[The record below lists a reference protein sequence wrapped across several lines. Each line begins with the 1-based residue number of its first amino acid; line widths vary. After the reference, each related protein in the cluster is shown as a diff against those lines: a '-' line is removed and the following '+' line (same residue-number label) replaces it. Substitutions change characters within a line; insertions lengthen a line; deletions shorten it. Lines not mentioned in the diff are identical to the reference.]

1 MLAPKTLAHPARV
14 LGPFLLASLAHA
26 QPAAPVIV
34 PPPPPV
40 ELHGLTYDVP
50 FFPNAAHNPA
60 VPTPDSILGFPVGQR
75 PASPA
80 QVRAILQALAES
92 PASAPRVK
100 LFDYATSHQGRP
112 LSYLA
117 ISSPSNIARLDQIR
131 RDAARLADPRT
142 IPAAEADALAES
154 LPIVIVLSYTIHGDE
169 MSGTDAALALA
180 WHLAACTDP
189 AVTGLLDRAVIILD
203 PLMNPDG
210 RQRCIDSVEQG
221 RTRQPNV
228 DNQSIFHAQPWPG
241 GRMNHYLFDLNR
253 DWIFATQPE
262 SKGRVR
268 AFADWNPHYFVESHE
283 QGALDTFLFMPPR
296 APINPNIGDN
306 IKKWSAV
313 FGDEQGKAFDAFGWR
328 YYTGEWNEEWYP
340 GYSGSWA
347 ALRGAIDNLYE
358 QAKIIS
364 DGVRRPEGTIEPY
377 REAVHK
383 QLVASLANLR
393 TAAANDRQILRDFLA
408 DRRKVLAGGGTEVG
422 HASVVTR
429 YFALSLPEG
438 NLARAQALAELLD
451 TQRLEAHRARDT
463 FKASGRDSLGRD
475 FTDRSFPAGTILI
488 SANQPLGRLA
498 AALFETDPRMPAD
511 FLTEERRELLRFG
524 RSRLYDITG
533 WNVAML
539 MGIDVAE
546 VRGTLPEVAVPLDP
560 ASMLSPPA
568 PIAQNNQSPA
578 NPAVALAFDGRDDR
592 SLAAAVRL
600 MDQGLK
606 VRATDKPTVL
616 SGIALSRGSILLT
629 RSDNPSF
636 TPTELADRV
645 RNVASVLGLS
655 PLTIPGGMGPGDLP
669 DLGGDH
675 FSLLE
680 APRVAV
686 LTREP
691 FSPYSAGEIWFTL
704 DHELGLRASYL
715 DTADLSGAD
724 LRRYNVLIIPD
735 GRPRQWTSSLPDLRA
750 WTQAGGTLIALGSSA
765 AALARDTDGLS
776 PSVRTL
782 DATLADPE
790 PARAAIIRD
799 YLGQNATVNSD
810 TVWSHTP
817 PDALDYP
824 WLLPDPE
831 KLSDEDA
838 ARRDQWRALFMPQGA
853 LLAARADD
861 RQWLTAPL
869 DAATPLPVLFGDDP
883 VLMPAKPGLAVVRLG
898 AFSPAPTPPPAPPKP
913 ANAAEESETKDK
925 DKGKDDDKK
934 PARTGWRFAPPGQ
947 ELRLRMSGLLW
958 PEAADRLAHAAYC
971 TRERVGDGQLILFS
985 GNPLFRGVSRGTSRI
1000 FLNAVVLGPGMGAPP
1015 AIRP

>member
-1 MLAPKTLAHPARV
+1 M
-14 LGPFLLASLAHA
+14 
-26 QPAAPVIV
+26 
-34 PPPPPV
+34 
-40 ELHGLTYDVP
+40 
-50 FFPNAAHNPA
+50 
-60 VPTPDSILGFPVGQR
+60 
-75 PASPA
+75 
-80 QVRAILQALAES
+80 
-92 PASAPRVK
+92 
-100 LFDYATSHQGRP
+100 FDYATSHQGRP

-117 ISSPSNIARLDQIR
+117 ISSPDNIARLDQIR
-131 RDAARLADPRT
+131 RDAARLADPRA
-142 IPAAEADALAES
+142 IPAPEADALAES
-154 LPIVIVLSYTIHGDE
+154 LPLIIVLAYTIHGDE

-189 AVTGLLDRAVIILD
+189 SVIGLLDRTVIILD

-210 RQRCIDSVEQG
+210 RQRCIDSVEQA

-296 APINPNIGDN
+296 APINPNIGDHV
-306 IKKWSAV
+306 KKWSAV
-313 FGDEQGKAFDAFGWR
+313 FGDDQGKAFDAFGWR

-408 DRRKVLAGGGTEVG
+408 DRRKVLAGGGAEVG
-422 HASVVTR
+422 QASVVSR
-429 YFALSLPEG
+429 FFALTLPDG
-438 NLARAQALAELLD
+438 NHARTHALAELLD
-451 TQRLEAHRARDT
+451 TQRLEAHRAREP
-463 FKASGRDSLGRD
+463 FKASGRDALGRE
-475 FTDRSFPAGTILI
+475 FTDRSFPTGTILI

-546 VRGTLPEVAVPLDP
+546 VRGSLPDAATPLDL
-560 ASMLSPPA
+560 ASLLSPTAPPA
-568 PIAQNNQSPA
+568 ADA
-578 NPAVALAFDGRDDR
+578 NAPRTTPVALAFDGRDDR
-592 SLAAAVRL
+592 SLAVAVRL
-600 MDQGLK
+600 MDAGLK
-606 VRATDKPTVL
+606 IRACDKPTVL
-616 SGIALSRGSILLT
+616 AGVPLSRGSILLT
-629 RSDNPSF
+629 RNDNPSH
-636 TPTELADRV
+636 PPAELLAR
-645 RNVASVLGLS
+645 ASEVSHALGLV
-655 PLTIPGGMGPGDLP
+655 PITIPGGMGPGDLP

-675 FSLLE
+675 FTLLE
-680 APRVAV
+680 TPRVAV

-691 FSPYSAGEIWFTL
+691 FSPYSAGEVWFAL

-735 GRPRQWTSSLPDLRA
+735 GQPRQWTSSIADLRA
-750 WTQAGGTLIALGSSA
+750 WTRAGGTLIALGTSA
-765 AALARDTDGLS
+765 AILARNTEGIS
-776 PSVRTL
+776 PNVRTL
-782 DATLADPE
+782 DATLSDPE
-790 PARAAIIRD
+790 PTRAAIIRD
-799 YLGQNATVNSD
+799 YLGQNAAVNAD
-810 TVWSHTP
+810 LVWSHTP
-817 PDALDYP
+817 PDTLDYP
-824 WLLPDPE
+824 WLLPDTE
-831 KLSDEDA
+831 KLSDEEA

-869 DAATPLPVLFGDDP
+869 DASTALPVLVGDDP
-883 VLMPAKPGLAVVRLG
+883 ILLPAKPGIAAVRLG
-898 AFSPAPTPPPAPPKP
+898 AFSPAPPAPPTPPPTKP
-913 ANAAEESETKDK
+913 TESTDAKEKEEE
-925 DKGKDDDKK
+925 KK
-934 PARTGWRFAPPGQ
+934 PPRTGWRLAPPGQ
-947 ELRLRMSGLLW
+947 ELRMRMSGLLW

-985 GNPLFRGVSRGTSRI
+985 GNPLFRGVARGTSRL

-1015 AIRP
+1015 PIRP